1 VPLRDLYADSRGHQ
15 KRQSGLKEITM
26 SESKQPAVQLSRRG
40 LLKGGSLAL
49 GGLVIS
55 TWLPPMAT
63 RSFAAEA
70 ISTARLGDKASQGF
84 GAFVRVGLDGRV
96 TLISPKIEMG
106 QGVQTGIAMMVA
118 EELEVPL
125 SLISIEECPPDAA
138 LYTDNILQFQATGG
152 SSSTRYTW
160 EPLRKAGATARVLLI
175 EAAAMRWKV
184 APSQCRAENGE
195 VIGPNGQKLGYGALV
210 EAASA
215 LPVPKD
221 VPLKAIADFKLLGT
235 SAPRLDTPNKVN
247 GTALFT
253 IDLKIPDMLI
263 ASTLTCPVYGGKLR
277 SVNDAAARKVP
288 GVRDIVRLEN
298 AVAVTASNFWSCQQA
313 LKALEIEWDYG
324 PHASI
329 DSAQLDKAL
338 LDAVAH
344 DGVFAKQTGDI
355 GAALKN
361 ASSKFEAVYQQPF
374 LSHSPLE
381 PMTCVAHVRPD
392 ICELWVGCQA
402 PGMAQMGAAKV
413 CGLPVEKVVIHNQ
426 LIGGGFGRRL
436 ESDFIFQAVDIARQL
451 SYPIKLI
458 WSREEDMTH
467 DRYRPHY
474 VDQLS
479 AALGKDLKPVG
490 WEHRIVG
497 ASVMAA
503 YIGKLP
509 ESGVDADA
517 VEVAID
523 PVYKLDSL
531 QVRYIRQDPDVIPV
545 SWWRGVGPLRSTYAV
560 ESFIDELAH
569 NAKADP
575 IEYRL
580 SLMQEQPRGQAVL
593 KKAAELADWKTSLPA
608 GHGRGV
614 AVSAVFGSFVATI
627 VELEMQGDKGVRI
640 KRLITVI
647 DCGFANNPTSVASQ
661 MEGGTLFGLSA
672 ALFNEILVEKG
683 QVVQTNFHAYRQIRI
698 SDAPPVEVHVIK
710 SQESPGGVGETGAV
724 PAAAALVNA
733 LFAASKVRERRLPLS
748 RFGYFTV

>member
-1 VPLRDLYADSRGHQ
+1 
-15 KRQSGLKEITM
+15 M
-26 SESKQPAVQLSRRG
+26 SEVKGSAATVSRRG
-40 LLKGGSLAL
+40 LLKGSALSL

-55 TWLPPMAT
+55 TWLPPLAT
-63 RSFAAEA
+63 RSFAAETA
-70 ISTARLGDKASQGF
+70 SAARLGDSAAPGF
-84 GAFVRVGLDGRV
+84 GAFVRVARDGRV
-96 TLISPKIEMG
+96 TVISPKIEMG

-118 EELEVPL
+118 EELEV
-125 SLISIEECPPDAA
+125 SLDQVTIEEAPPNAA

-160 EPLRKAGATARVLLI
+160 EPLRKAGATARVLLVQ
-175 EAAAMRWKV
+175 AAAVRWNV
-184 APSQCRAENGE
+184 APSLCHAENGQ
-195 VIGPNGQKLGYGALV
+195 VLGPKGQKLGYGELV

-215 LPVPKD
+215 LPLPSD

-235 SAPRLDTPNKVN
+235 SAQRLDTPHKIN
-247 GTALFT
+247 GSALFT
-253 IDLKIPDMLI
+253 IDVKIPDMLI
-263 ASTLTCPVYGGKLR
+263 ASSLTCPVHGGKLR
-277 SVNDAAARKVP
+277 SVKDEAARKVP
-288 GVRDIVRLEN
+288 GVRDVIRLDN
-298 AVAVTASNFWSCQQA
+298 AVAVTATNFWSCQQA
-313 LKALEIEWDYG
+313 LKALEIEWDLG
-324 PHASI
+324 PHATI
-329 DSAQLDKAL
+329 DSAQLDKEL
-338 LDAVAH
+338 LDASSKE
-344 DGVFAKQTGDI
+344 GVFAKQTGDI
-355 GAALKN
+355 AAALKN
-361 ASSKFEAVYQQPF
+361 SSSQFEAVYQQPF

-381 PMTCVAHVRPD
+381 PMTCVAHVRAD
-392 ICELWVGCQA
+392 MCELWVGCQA
-402 PGMAQMGAAKV
+402 PGFAQMGAAKV
-413 CGLPVEKVVIHNQ
+413 CGLPVEKIVIHNQ

-474 VDQLS
+474 VDRLN

-490 WEHRIVG
+490 WEHRIAG
-497 ASVMAA
+497 ASVVAA

-509 ESGVDADA
+509 ENGVDGDA

-531 QVRYIRQDPDVIPV
+531 QVRYIRQDPEVIPV

-560 ESFIDELAH
+560 ECFIDELAH

-575 IEYRL
+575 VEYRL
-580 SLMQEQPRGQAVL
+580 SLMQEQPRAQAVL
-593 KKAAELADWKTSLPA
+593 KKAAELADWKTPLPA

-627 VELEMQGDKGVRI
+627 VELEMQGEKGLRI
-640 KRLITVI
+640 KRLITVV
-647 DCGFANNPTSVASQ
+647 DCGFANNPTSVESQ

-683 QVVQTNFHAYRQIRI
+683 QVVQTNFHAYRQIRM
-698 SDAPPVEVHVIK
+698 SDAPPVQVHVMK
-710 SQESPGGVGETGAV
+710 SEESPGGVGETGAV
-724 PAAAALVNA
+724 PAAAALANA

-748 RFGYFTV
+748 RSGYFTV

>member
-1 VPLRDLYADSRGHQ
+1 
-15 KRQSGLKEITM
+15 M
-26 SESKQPAVQLSRRG
+26 SEVEKSAAMVSRRG
-40 LLKGGSLAL
+40 LLKGGAFSL

-55 TWLPPMAT
+55 TWLPPLAT
-63 RSFAAEA
+63 RSMAAEA
-70 ISTARLGDKASQGF
+70 VNTARLGDKASPGF
-84 GAFVRVGLDGRV
+84 GAFVRVAFDGRV
-96 TLISPKIEMG
+96 TVISPKIEMG

-125 SLISIEECPPDAA
+125 SQVTIEESPPNAA
-138 LYTDNILQFQATGG
+138 LYTDSILQFQATGG

-160 EPLRKAGATARVLLI
+160 EPLRKAGATARILLTQ
-175 EAAAMRWKV
+175 AAAIRWNV
-184 APSQCRAENGE
+184 APSLCHAENGK
-195 VIGPNGQKLGYGALV
+195 VLGPNGQSLAYGELV
-210 EAASA
+210 EAASQ
-215 LPVPKD
+215 LPVPTD
-221 VPLKAIADFKLLGT
+221 VPLKAMADFKLLGT
-235 SAPRLDTPNKVN
+235 SAQRLDTPHKVN
-247 GTALFT
+247 GSAVFT
-253 IDLKIPDMLI
+253 IDVKIPDMLI
-263 ASTLTCPVYGGKLR
+263 ASSLTCPVHGGKLR
-277 SVNDAAARKVP
+277 SVKDDAARKIP
-288 GVRDIVRLEN
+288 GVRDVIRLEN
-298 AVAVTASNFWSCQQA
+298 AVAVTATNFWSCQQA
-313 LKALEIEWDYG
+313 LKALEIEWDLG

-338 LDAVAH
+338 LDASSK

-392 ICELWVGCQA
+392 MCELWVGCQA
-402 PGMAQMGAAKV
+402 PGFAQMGAAKV
-413 CGLPVEKVVIHNQ
+413 CGMPVDKVVIHNQ

-467 DRYRPHY
+467 DLYRPHY
-474 VDQLS
+474 VDRLN
-479 AALGKDLKPVG
+479 AALDKDLKPVG
-490 WEHRIVG
+490 WEHRIAG

-509 ESGVDADA
+509 ENGVDGDA

-575 IEYRL
+575 VEYRL
-580 SLMQEQPRGQAVL
+580 SLMKDQPRAQAVL
-593 KKAAELADWKTSLPA
+593 KKAAELAEWKTPLPA
-608 GHGRGV
+608 GSGRGV

-627 VELEMQGDKGVRI
+627 VELEMQGDKGLRI
-640 KRLITVI
+640 KRLITVV
-647 DCGFANNPTSVASQ
+647 DCGFANNPTSVESQ

-683 QVVQTNFHAYRQIRI
+683 QVVQTNFHAYRQIRM
-698 SDAPPVEVHVIK
+698 SDAPPVQVHVIK

-748 RFGYFTV
+748 RSGYFTV

>member
-1 VPLRDLYADSRGHQ
+1 
-15 KRQSGLKEITM
+15 M
-26 SESKQPAVQLSRRG
+26 SEVKGSAATVSRRG
-40 LLKGGSLAL
+40 LLKGGALSL

-63 RSFAAEA
+63 RSMAAEA
-70 ISTARLGDKASQGF
+70 VSAARLGDKASPGF
-84 GAFVRVGLDGRV
+84 GAFVRVALDGQV

-125 SLISIEECPPDAA
+125 SSVRIEESPPDAA

-175 EAAAMRWKV
+175 EAAAVRWNV
-184 APSQCRAENGE
+184 APSLCRAENGK
-195 VIGPNGQKLGYGALV
+195 VLGPNGKTLSYGELV
-210 EAASA
+210 EAAAA

-235 SAPRLDTPNKVN
+235 SAQRLDTPHKVN
-247 GTALFT
+247 GSAQFT
-253 IDLKIPDMLI
+253 IDVKIPDMLI
-263 ASTLTCPVYGGKLR
+263 ASSLTCPVHGGKLR
-277 SVNDAAARKVP
+277 SVKDDAARKVP
-288 GVRDIVRLEN
+288 GVRDVIRLEN
-298 AVAVTASNFWSCQQA
+298 AVAVTATNFWSCQQA
-313 LKALEIEWDYG
+313 LKALEIEWDFG

-329 DSAQLDKAL
+329 DSAQLDKDL
-338 LDAVAH
+338 LDASSK

-361 ASSKFEAVYQQPF
+361 ASSQFEAVYQQPF

-392 ICELWVGCQA
+392 MCELWVGCQA
-402 PGMAQMGAAKV
+402 PGFAQMGAAKV
-413 CGLPVEKVVIHNQ
+413 AGLPVDKVVIHNQ

-467 DRYRPHY
+467 DKYRPHY
-474 VDQLS
+474 VDRMN
-479 AALGKDLKPVG
+479 AALGKDGKPVG
-490 WEHRIVG
+490 WEHRIAG

-503 YIGKLP
+503 YVGKLP

-569 NAKADP
+569 NAKIDP
-575 IEYRL
+575 VEYRL
-580 SLMQEQPRGQAVL
+580 SLMQEQPRAQAVL
-593 KKAAELADWKTSLPA
+593 KKAAEIADWKTPLPA

-627 VELEMQGDKGVRI
+627 VELEVQANKGMRI
-640 KRLITVI
+640 KRLITVV
-647 DCGFANNPTSVASQ
+647 DCGFATNPRSVESQ

-672 ALFNEILVEKG
+672 ALFNEILIEKG
-683 QVVQTNFHAYRQIRI
+683 QVVQTNFHAYRQIRM

-710 SQESPGGVGETGAV
+710 SEESPGGVGETGAV

-733 LFAASKVRERRLPLS
+733 VFAASKVRERRLPLS
-748 RFGYFTV
+748 RFGYFTL

>member
-1 VPLRDLYADSRGHQ
+1 
-15 KRQSGLKEITM
+15 M
-26 SESKQPAVQLSRRG
+26 SEVKGSAATVSRRG
-40 LLKGGSLAL
+40 LLKGGALSL
-49 GGLVIS
+49 GGLVIG

-63 RSFAAEA
+63 RSMAAEA
-70 ISTARLGDKASQGF
+70 VSAARLGDKASPGF
-84 GAFVRVGLDGRV
+84 GAFVRVALDGQV

-125 SLISIEECPPDAA
+125 SSVRIEESPPDAA

-175 EAAAMRWKV
+175 EAAAIRWNV
-184 APSQCRAENGE
+184 APSLCRAENGK
-195 VIGPNGQKLGYGALV
+195 VLGPNGKTLAYGELV
-210 EAASA
+210 EAAAA

-235 SAPRLDTPNKVN
+235 SAQRLDTPHKVN
-247 GTALFT
+247 GSAQFT
-253 IDLKIPDMLI
+253 IDVKIPDMLI
-263 ASTLTCPVYGGKLR
+263 ASSLTCPVHGGKLR
-277 SVNDAAARKVP
+277 SVKDDAARKVP
-288 GVRDIVRLEN
+288 GVRDVIRLEN
-298 AVAVTASNFWSCQQA
+298 AVAVTATNFWSCQQA
-313 LKALEIEWDYG
+313 LKALEIEWDFG

-329 DSAQLDKAL
+329 DSAQLDKDL
-338 LDAVAH
+338 LDASSK

-361 ASSKFEAVYQQPF
+361 ASSQFEAVYQQPF

-392 ICELWVGCQA
+392 MCELWVGCQA
-402 PGMAQMGAAKV
+402 PGFAQMGAAKV
-413 CGLPVEKVVIHNQ
+413 AGLPVDKVVIHNQ

-467 DRYRPHY
+467 DKYRPHY
-474 VDQLS
+474 VDRMN
-479 AALGKDLKPVG
+479 AALGKDGKPVG
-490 WEHRIVG
+490 WEHRIAG

-503 YIGKLP
+503 YVGKLP

-569 NAKADP
+569 NAKIDP
-575 IEYRL
+575 VEYRL
-580 SLMQEQPRGQAVL
+580 SLMQEQPRAQAVL
-593 KKAAELADWKTSLPA
+593 KKAAEIADWKTPLPA

-627 VELEMQGDKGVRI
+627 VELEVQANKGLRI
-640 KRLITVI
+640 KRLITVV
-647 DCGFANNPTSVASQ
+647 DCGFATNPRSVESQ

-672 ALFNEILVEKG
+672 ALFNEILIEKG
-683 QVVQTNFHAYRQIRI
+683 QVVQTNFHAYRQIRM
-698 SDAPPVEVHVIK
+698 SDAPPVEVHVTK
-710 SQESPGGVGETGAV
+710 SEESPGGVGETGAV

-733 LFAASKVRERRLPLS
+733 VFAASKVRERRLPLS
-748 RFGYFTV
+748 RFGYFTL

>member
-1 VPLRDLYADSRGHQ
+1 
-15 KRQSGLKEITM
+15 M
-26 SESKQPAVQLSRRG
+26 SEVKGSAATVSRRG
-40 LLKGGSLAL
+40 LLKGGALSL

-63 RSFAAEA
+63 RSMAAEA
-70 ISTARLGDKASQGF
+70 VSAARLGDKASPGF
-84 GAFVRVGLDGRV
+84 GAFVRVALDGQV

-125 SLISIEECPPDAA
+125 SSVRIVESPPDAA

-175 EAAAMRWKV
+175 EAAAVRWNV
-184 APSQCRAENGE
+184 APSLCRAENGH
-195 VIGPNGQKLGYGALV
+195 VLGPNGKSLAYGELV
-210 EAASA
+210 EAAAA

-235 SAPRLDTPNKVN
+235 SAQRLDTPHKVN
-247 GTALFT
+247 GSAQFT
-253 IDLKIPDMLI
+253 IDVKIPDMLI
-263 ASTLTCPVYGGKLR
+263 ASSLTCPVHGGKLR
-277 SVNDAAARKVP
+277 SVKDEAARKVP
-288 GVRDIVRLEN
+288 GVRDVVRLEN
-298 AVAVTASNFWSCQQA
+298 AVAVTATNFWSCQQA
-313 LKALEIEWDYG
+313 LKALEIEWDLG

-329 DSAQLDKAL
+329 ESAQLDKEL
-338 LDAVAH
+338 LDASSK

-355 GAALKN
+355 GEALKN
-361 ASSKFEAVYQQPF
+361 ASSQFEAVYQQPF

-402 PGMAQMGAAKV
+402 PGFAQMGAAKV
-413 CGLPVEKVVIHNQ
+413 AGLPVDKVVIHNQ

-467 DRYRPHY
+467 DKYRPHY
-474 VDQLS
+474 VDRMN
-479 AALGKDLKPVG
+479 AALGKDGKPVG
-490 WEHRIVG
+490 WEHRIAG
-497 ASVMAA
+497 ASVTAA
-503 YIGKLP
+503 YVGKLP

-523 PVYKLDSL
+523 PVYKLDNL
-531 QVRYIRQDPDVIPV
+531 QVRYIRQDPEVIPV

-569 NAKADP
+569 NAKVDP

-580 SLMQEQPRGQAVL
+580 SLMQEQPRAQAVL
-593 KKAAELADWKTSLPA
+593 KKAAEIADWKTPLPA

-627 VELEMQGDKGVRI
+627 VELEVQANKGMRI
-640 KRLITVI
+640 KRLITVV
-647 DCGFANNPTSVASQ
+647 DCGFATNPRSVESQ

-672 ALFNEILVEKG
+672 ALFNEILIEKG
-683 QVVQTNFHAYRQIRI
+683 QVVQTNFHAYRQIRM

-710 SQESPGGVGETGAV
+710 SEESPGGVGETGAV

-733 LFAASKVRERRLPLS
+733 VFAASKVRERRLPLS
-748 RFGYFTV
+748 RFGYFTL

>member
-1 VPLRDLYADSRGHQ
+1 
-15 KRQSGLKEITM
+15 M
-26 SESKQPAVQLSRRG
+26 SEVKGSAATVSRRG
-40 LLKGGSLAL
+40 LLKGGALSL

-63 RSFAAEA
+63 RSMAAEA
-70 ISTARLGDKASQGF
+70 VSAARLGDKASPGF
-84 GAFVRVGLDGRV
+84 GAFVRVALDGQV

-125 SLISIEECPPDAA
+125 SSVRIEESPPDAA

-175 EAAAMRWKV
+175 QAAAVRWNV
-184 APSQCRAENGE
+184 APSLCRAENGQ
-195 VIGPNGQKLGYGALV
+195 VLGPNGKTLSYGELV
-210 EAASA
+210 EAAAA

-235 SAPRLDTPNKVN
+235 SAQRLDTPHKVN
-247 GTALFT
+247 GSAQFT
-253 IDLKIPDMLI
+253 IDVKIPDMLI
-263 ASTLTCPVYGGKLR
+263 ASSLTCPVHGGKLR
-277 SVNDAAARKVP
+277 SVKDEAARKVP
-288 GVRDIVRLEN
+288 GVRDVILLEN
-298 AVAVTASNFWSCQQA
+298 AVAVTATNFWSCQQA
-313 LKALEIEWDYG
+313 LKALEIEWDFG
-324 PHASI
+324 PHASME
-329 DSAQLDKAL
+329 SAQLDKEL
-338 LDAVAH
+338 LDASSK

-361 ASSKFEAVYQQPF
+361 ASSQFEAVYQQPF

-392 ICELWVGCQA
+392 MCELWVGCQA
-402 PGMAQMGAAKV
+402 PGFAQMGAAKV
-413 CGLPVEKVVIHNQ
+413 AGLPVDKVVIHNQ

-467 DRYRPHY
+467 DKYRPHY
-474 VDQLS
+474 VDRMN
-479 AALGKDLKPVG
+479 AALGKDGKPIG
-490 WEHRIVG
+490 WEHRIAG

-503 YIGKLP
+503 YVGKLP

-569 NAKADP
+569 NAKIDP
-575 IEYRL
+575 VEYRL
-580 SLMQEQPRGQAVL
+580 SLMQEQPRAQAVL
-593 KKAAELADWKTSLPA
+593 KKAADIADWKTPLPA

-627 VELEMQGDKGVRI
+627 VELEVQANKGMRI
-640 KRLITVI
+640 KRLITVV
-647 DCGFANNPTSVASQ
+647 DCGFATNPRSVESQ

-672 ALFNEILVEKG
+672 ALFNEILIEKG
-683 QVVQTNFHAYRQIRI
+683 QVVQTNFHAYRQIRM

-710 SQESPGGVGETGAV
+710 SEESPGGVGETGAV

-733 LFAASKVRERRLPLS
+733 VFAASKVRERRLPLS
-748 RFGYFTV
+748 RFGYFTL

>member
-1 VPLRDLYADSRGHQ
+1 
-15 KRQSGLKEITM
+15 M
-26 SESKQPAVQLSRRG
+26 SEVKGSAATVSRRG
-40 LLKGGSLAL
+40 LLKGGALSL

-55 TWLPPMAT
+55 TWLPPLAT
-63 RSFAAEA
+63 RSMAAEA
-70 ISTARLGDKASQGF
+70 VSAARLGDKASPGF
-84 GAFVRVGLDGRV
+84 GAFVRVALDGQV

-125 SLISIEECPPDAA
+125 SSVRIEESPPDAA

-160 EPLRKAGATARVLLI
+160 EPLRKAGATARILLI
-175 EAAAMRWKV
+175 EAAAVRWNV
-184 APSQCRAENGE
+184 APSLCRAENGQ
-195 VIGPNGQKLGYGALV
+195 VLGPNGKTLAYGELV
-210 EAASA
+210 EAAAA

-235 SAPRLDTPNKVN
+235 SAQRLDTPNKVN
-247 GTALFT
+247 GSAQFT
-253 IDLKIPDMLI
+253 IDLKIPGMLI
-263 ASTLTCPVYGGKLR
+263 ASSLTCPVHGGKLR
-277 SVNDAAARKVP
+277 SVKDEAARKVP
-288 GVRDIVRLEN
+288 GVRDVVRLEN
-298 AVAVTASNFWSCQQA
+298 AVAVTATNFWACQQA
-313 LKALEIEWDYG
+313 LKALEIEWDLG

-329 DSAQLDKAL
+329 ESAQLDKDL
-338 LDAVAH
+338 LDASSK

-361 ASSKFEAVYQQPF
+361 ASSQFEAVYQQPF

-392 ICELWVGCQA
+392 MCELWVGCQA
-402 PGMAQMGAAKV
+402 PGFAQMGAAKV
-413 CGLPVEKVVIHNQ
+413 AGLPVDKVVIHNQ

-436 ESDFIFQAVDIARQL
+436 ESDYIFQAVDIARQL

-467 DRYRPHY
+467 DKYRPHY
-474 VDQLS
+474 VDRMN

-490 WEHRIVG
+490 WEHRIAG

-503 YIGKLP
+503 YVGKLP

-531 QVRYIRQDPDVIPV
+531 QVRYIRQDPEVIPV

-569 NAKADP
+569 NAKVDP
-575 IEYRL
+575 VEYRL
-580 SLMQEQPRGQAVL
+580 SLMQEQPRAQAVL
-593 KKAAELADWKTSLPA
+593 KKAAEIADWKTTLPA

-627 VELEMQGDKGVRI
+627 VELEVQANKGMRI
-640 KRLITVI
+640 KRLITVV
-647 DCGFANNPTSVASQ
+647 DCGFATNPRSVESQ

-672 ALFNEILVEKG
+672 ALFNEILIEKG
-683 QVVQTNFHAYRQIRI
+683 QVVQTNFHAYRQLRM

-710 SQESPGGVGETGAV
+710 SEESPGGVGETGAV

-733 LFAASKVRERRLPLS
+733 VFAASKVRERRLPLS
-748 RFGYFTV
+748 RFGYFTL

>member
-1 VPLRDLYADSRGHQ
+1 
-15 KRQSGLKEITM
+15 M
-26 SESKQPAVQLSRRG
+26 SEVKGSAATVSRRG
-40 LLKGGSLAL
+40 LLKGGALSL

-63 RSFAAEA
+63 RSMAAEA
-70 ISTARLGDKASQGF
+70 VSAARLGDKASPGF
-84 GAFVRVGLDGRV
+84 GAFVRVALDGQV

-125 SLISIEECPPDAA
+125 SSVRIEESPPDAA

-175 EAAAMRWKV
+175 QAAAVRWNV
-184 APSQCRAENGE
+184 APSLCRAENGQ
-195 VIGPNGQKLGYGALV
+195 VLGPNGKTLSYGELV
-210 EAASA
+210 EAAAA

-235 SAPRLDTPNKVN
+235 SAQRLDTPHKVN
-247 GTALFT
+247 GSAQFT
-253 IDLKIPDMLI
+253 IDVKIPDMLI
-263 ASTLTCPVYGGKLR
+263 ASSLTCPVHGGKLR
-277 SVNDAAARKVP
+277 SVKDEAARKVP
-288 GVRDIVRLEN
+288 GVRDVILLEN
-298 AVAVTASNFWSCQQA
+298 AVAVTATNFWSCQQA
-313 LKALEIEWDYG
+313 LKALEIEWDFG

-329 DSAQLDKAL
+329 ESAQLDKEL
-338 LDAVAH
+338 LDASSK

-361 ASSKFEAVYQQPF
+361 ASSQFEAVYQQPF

-392 ICELWVGCQA
+392 MCELWVGCQA
-402 PGMAQMGAAKV
+402 PGFAQMGAAKV
-413 CGLPVEKVVIHNQ
+413 AGLPVDKVVIHNQ

-467 DRYRPHY
+467 DKYRPHY
-474 VDQLS
+474 VDRMN
-479 AALGKDLKPVG
+479 AALGKDGKPIG
-490 WEHRIVG
+490 WEHRIAG
-497 ASVMAA
+497 ASVVAA
-503 YIGKLP
+503 YVGKLP

-569 NAKADP
+569 NAKIDP
-575 IEYRL
+575 VEYRL
-580 SLMQEQPRGQAVL
+580 SLMQEQPRAQAVL
-593 KKAAELADWKTSLPA
+593 KKAADIADWKTPLPA

-627 VELEMQGDKGVRI
+627 VELEVQANKGMRI
-640 KRLITVI
+640 KRLITVV
-647 DCGFANNPTSVASQ
+647 DCGFATNPRSVESQ

-672 ALFNEILVEKG
+672 ALFNEILIEKG
-683 QVVQTNFHAYRQIRI
+683 QVVQTNFHAYRQIRM

-710 SQESPGGVGETGAV
+710 SEESPGGVGETGAV

-733 LFAASKVRERRLPLS
+733 VFAASKVRERRLPLS
-748 RFGYFTV
+748 RFGYFTL

>member
-1 VPLRDLYADSRGHQ
+1 
-15 KRQSGLKEITM
+15 M
-26 SESKQPAVQLSRRG
+26 SEVKGSATTVSRRG
-40 LLKGGSLAL
+40 LLKGGALSL

-55 TWLPPMAT
+55 TWLPPMVN

-70 ISTARLGDKASQGF
+70 VSAARLGDNASPGF
-84 GAFVRVGLDGRV
+84 GAFVRVGLDGHV
-96 TLISPKIEMG
+96 TVISPKIEMG

-125 SLISIEECPPDAA
+125 SQVSIEEAPPNGA

-160 EPLRKAGATARVLLI
+160 EPLRRAGASARVLLVQ
-175 EAAAMRWKV
+175 AAAIRWKV
-184 APSQCRAENGE
+184 APSQCRAENGQ
-195 VIGPNGQKLGYGALV
+195 VLGPKGQTAVYGDLV
-210 EAASA
+210 QAASA
-215 LPVPKD
+215 LPLPSD

-235 SAPRLDTPNKVN
+235 PAQRLDTPNKVN
-247 GTALFT
+247 GSAQFT

-263 ASTLTCPVYGGKLR
+263 ASTLTCPVFGGKLR
-277 SVNDAAARKVP
+277 GVKNEDAARKVP
-288 GVRDIVRLEN
+288 GVRDVIRLDN
-298 AVAVTASNFWSCQQA
+298 AVAVTATNFWSCQQA
-313 LKALEIEWDYG
+313 LKALEIDWDMG
-324 PHASI
+324 PHAAV

-338 LDAVAH
+338 LDASSK

-355 GAALKN
+355 GTALKN
-361 ASSKFEAVYQQPF
+361 ASSHFEAVYEQPF

-392 ICELWVGCQA
+392 MCELWVGCQA
-402 PGMAQMGAAKV
+402 PTFAQMGAAKV
-413 CGLPVEKVVIHNQ
+413 CGMPVDKVVIHNQ

-474 VDQLS
+474 VDRLN
-479 AALGKDLKPVG
+479 AALDKDLRPVG
-490 WEHRIVG
+490 WEHRIAG

-509 ESGVDADA
+509 ESGVDGDA

-523 PVYKLDSL
+523 PVYKLANL

-560 ESFIDELAH
+560 ECFIDELAH

-575 IEYRL
+575 VDYRL
-580 SLMQEQPRGQAVL
+580 SLMQDQPRAQAVL
-593 KKAAELADWKTSLPA
+593 KKAAELADWKTPLPA
-608 GHGRGV
+608 GQGRGV
-614 AVSAVFGSFVATI
+614 AVSAVFGSFVATV

-647 DCGFANNPTSVASQ
+647 DCGFVNNPTSVASQ

-672 ALFNEILVEKG
+672 ALFNEILIEKG
-683 QVVQTNFHAYRQIRI
+683 QVVQNNFHAYRQIRM
-698 SDAPPVEVHVIK
+698 SDAPSVQVHLMP
-710 SQESPGGVGETGAV
+710 SAESPGGVGETGAV
-724 PAAAALVNA
+724 PVAAALVNA
-733 LFAASKVRERRLPLS
+733 LHAASKVRERRLPLS

>member
-1 VPLRDLYADSRGHQ
+1 MTDN
-15 KRQSGLKEITM
+15 KRST
-26 SESKQPAVQLSRRG
+26 ATVSRRG
-40 LLKGGSLAL
+40 LLKGSALSL
-49 GGLVIS
+49 GGLMVS
-55 TWLPPMAT
+55 AWLPPLVT

-70 ISTARLGDKASQGF
+70 VSGARLGDAASLGF

-125 SLISIEECPPDAA
+125 SQVSIEEAPPNAD
-138 LYTDNILQFQATGG
+138 LYTDNVLQFQATGG
-152 SSSTRYTW
+152 SSSTRY
-160 EPLRKAGATARVLLI
+160 AVMLI
-175 EAAAMRWKV
+175 QAAALRWKV
-184 APSQCRAENGE
+184 APSQCHAEAGQ
-195 VIGPNGQKLGYGALV
+195 VLGPNGQKAGYGELV
-210 EAASA
+210 VAASA
-215 LPVPKD
+215 LPEPKD
-221 VPLKAIADFKLLGT
+221 VALKAVADFKLLGT
-235 SAPRLDTPNKVN
+235 PAPRLDTPNKVN
-247 GTALFT
+247 GSAVFT

-263 ASTLTCPVYGGKLR
+263 ASSLTCPVFGGKLR
-277 SVNDAAARKVP
+277 SVKDEAARKVP
-288 GVRDIVRLEN
+288 GVRDVVRLDN
-298 AVAVTASNFWSCQQA
+298 AVAVTATNFWACQQA
-313 LKALEIEWDYG
+313 LKALEIEWDLG
-324 PHASI
+324 PHANI

-338 LDAVAH
+338 MDASSK

-355 GAALKN
+355 ATALKN
-361 ASSKFEAVYQQPF
+361 APSHFEAVYEQPF

-392 ICELWVGCQA
+392 MCELWVGCQA
-402 PGMAQMGAAKV
+402 PGFAQLGAAKV
-413 CGLPVEKVVIHNQ
+413 CGMPVEKVVIHNQ

-467 DRYRPHY
+467 DKYRPHY
-474 VDQLS
+474 VDRIN
-479 AALGKDLKPVG
+479 AALDKDLRPVG
-490 WEHRIVG
+490 WEHRIAG
-497 ASVMAA
+497 ASVVAA

-509 ESGVDADA
+509 DSGVDGDA

-523 PVYKLDSL
+523 PIYTLDSL

-560 ESFIDELAH
+560 ECFIDELAH

-575 IEYRL
+575 VEYRL
-580 SLMQEQPRGQAVL
+580 GLMQAQPRAQAVL
-593 KKAAELADWKTSLPA
+593 KKAAELADWKTPLPK
-608 GHGRGV
+608 GQGRGV
-614 AVSAVFGSFVATI
+614 AVSSVFGSFVATI
-627 VELEMQGDKGVRI
+627 VELEMHGEKGFQI

-672 ALFNEILVEKG
+672 ALFNEILIEKG
-683 QVVQTNFHAYRQIRI
+683 QVVQNNFHAYRQIRM
-698 SDAPPVEVHVIK
+698 SDAPSVEVHLMPSV
-710 SQESPGGVGETGAV
+710 ETPGGVGETGAV

-733 LFAASKVRERRLPLS
+733 LYAASNVRERRLPLS
-748 RFGYFTV
+748 RVGYFTV

>member
-1 VPLRDLYADSRGHQ
+1 
-15 KRQSGLKEITM
+15 M
-26 SESKQPAVQLSRRG
+26 SEVEKSAAMVSRRG
-40 LLKGGSLAL
+40 LLKGGAFSL

-55 TWLPPMAT
+55 TWLPPLAT
-63 RSFAAEA
+63 RSMAAEA
-70 ISTARLGDKASQGF
+70 VNTARLGDKASPGF
-84 GAFVRVGLDGRV
+84 GAFVRVAFDGRV
-96 TLISPKIEMG
+96 TVISPKIEMG

-125 SLISIEECPPDAA
+125 SQVTIEESPPNAA
-138 LYTDNILQFQATGG
+138 LYTDSILQFQATGG

-160 EPLRKAGATARVLLI
+160 EPLRKAGATARILLTQ
-175 EAAAMRWKV
+175 AAAIRWNV
-184 APSQCRAENGE
+184 APSLCHAENGH
-195 VIGPNGQKLGYGALV
+195 VLGPNGQSLAYGELV
-210 EAASA
+210 EAASQ
-215 LPVPKD
+215 LPVPTD
-221 VPLKAIADFKLLGT
+221 VPLKAMADFKLLGT
-235 SAPRLDTPNKVN
+235 SAQRLDTPHKVN
-247 GTALFT
+247 GSAVFT
-253 IDLKIPDMLI
+253 IDVKIPDMLI
-263 ASTLTCPVYGGKLR
+263 ASSLTCPVHGGKLR
-277 SVNDAAARKVP
+277 SVKDDAARKIP
-288 GVRDIVRLEN
+288 GVRDVIRLEN
-298 AVAVTASNFWSCQQA
+298 AVAVTATNFWSCQQA
-313 LKALEIEWDYG
+313 LKALEIEWDLG

-338 LDAVAH
+338 LDASSK

-392 ICELWVGCQA
+392 MCELWVGCQA
-402 PGMAQMGAAKV
+402 PGFAQMGAAKV
-413 CGLPVEKVVIHNQ
+413 CGMPVDKVVIHNQ

-467 DRYRPHY
+467 DLYRPHY
-474 VDQLS
+474 VDRLN
-479 AALGKDLKPVG
+479 AALDKDLKPVG
-490 WEHRIVG
+490 WEHRIAG

-509 ESGVDADA
+509 ENGVDGDA

-575 IEYRL
+575 VEYRL
-580 SLMQEQPRGQAVL
+580 SLMKDQPRAQAVL
-593 KKAAELADWKTSLPA
+593 KKAAELADWKTPLPA
-608 GHGRGV
+608 GSGRGV

-627 VELEMQGDKGVRI
+627 VELEMQGDKGLRI
-640 KRLITVI
+640 KRLITVV
-647 DCGFANNPTSVASQ
+647 DCGFANNPTSVESQ

-683 QVVQTNFHAYRQIRI
+683 QVVQTNFHAYRQIRM
-698 SDAPPVEVHVIK
+698 SDAPPVQVHVIK

-748 RFGYFTV
+748 RSGYFTV

>member
-1 VPLRDLYADSRGHQ
+1 MSDV
-15 KRQSGLKEITM
+15 KESAAM
-26 SESKQPAVQLSRRG
+26 VSRRG
-40 LLKGGSLAL
+40 LLKGGALSL

-55 TWLPPMAT
+55 AWLPPLVT
-63 RSFAAEA
+63 RSFAAETV
-70 ISTARLGDKASQGF
+70 STARLGDTAAPGF
-84 GAFVRVGLDGRV
+84 GAFVRVAGDGRV
-96 TLISPKIEMG
+96 TVISPKIEMG

-125 SLISIEECPPDAA
+125 SQVTVQEAPPNAA
-138 LYTDNILQFQATGG
+138 LYTDTLLQFQATGG

-160 EPLRKAGATARVLLI
+160 EPLRRAGASARVLLI
-175 EAAAMRWKV
+175 QAAAIQWNV
-184 APSQCRAENGE
+184 APSLCRAENGQ
-195 VIGPNGQKLGYGALV
+195 VLGPNGQTAAYGELV
-210 EAASA
+210 EAACS
-215 LPVPKD
+215 LPLPTQ

-235 SAPRLDTPNKVN
+235 AAQRLDTPDKVN
-247 GTALFT
+247 GSAQFT
-253 IDLKIPDMLI
+253 IDLKIPGMLI
-263 ASTLTCPVYGGKLR
+263 ASSITCPVFGGTLR
-277 SVNDAAARKVP
+277 SVKDEAARKVP
-288 GVRDIVRLEN
+288 GVRDVIRLDN
-298 AVAVTASNFWSCQQA
+298 AVAVTATNFWACQQA
-313 LKALEIEWDYG
+313 LKALEIEWDLG
-324 PHASI
+324 PHAAI

-338 LDAVAH
+338 LDASSK
-344 DGVFAKQTGDI
+344 DGVFAKQSGDI

-361 ASSKFEAVYQQPF
+361 APSHFEAVYQQPF

-392 ICELWVGCQA
+392 MCELWVGCQA
-402 PGMAQMGAAKV
+402 PGFAQMGAAKV
-413 CGLPVEKVVIHNQ
+413 CGMPVEKVVIHNQ

-474 VDQLS
+474 VDRLN
-479 AALGKDLKPVG
+479 AALDKDLKPVG
-490 WEHRIVG
+490 WEHRIAG
-497 ASVMAA
+497 ASVVAA

-509 ESGVDADA
+509 ESGVDGDA

-523 PVYKLDSL
+523 PVYKLDNL

-575 IEYRL
+575 VDYRL
-580 SLMQEQPRGQAVL
+580 SLMQEQPRAQAVL
-593 KKAAELADWKTSLPA
+593 KKAAELAGWKTPLPV
-608 GHGRGV
+608 GSGRGV
-614 AVSAVFGSFVATI
+614 AVSAVFGSYVATVI
-627 VELEMQGDKGVRI
+627 ELEMQGDKGLRI

-672 ALFNEILVEKG
+672 ALFNEILVDRG
-683 QVVQTNFHAYRQIRI
+683 QVVQTNFHAYRQIRM
-698 SDAPPVEVHVIK
+698 SDAPPVEVHLIP

-733 LFAASKVRERRLPLS
+733 LFAATQVRERRLPLS
-748 RFGYFTV
+748 RSGYFTV

>member
-1 VPLRDLYADSRGHQ
+1 
-15 KRQSGLKEITM
+15 M
-26 SESKQPAVQLSRRG
+26 SEVKGSAATVSRRG
-40 LLKGGSLAL
+40 LLKGGALSL

-63 RSFAAEA
+63 RSMAAEA
-70 ISTARLGDKASQGF
+70 VSTARLGDKASPGF
-84 GAFVRVGLDGRV
+84 GAFVRVALDGQV
-96 TLISPKIEMG
+96 TVISPKIEMG

-125 SLISIEECPPDAA
+125 SSVRIEESPPDAA

-175 EAAAMRWKV
+175 EAAAVRWNV
-184 APSQCRAENGE
+184 APSLCRAENGH
-195 VIGPNGQKLGYGALV
+195 VLGPNGKTLAYGELV
-210 EAASA
+210 EAAAA

-235 SAPRLDTPNKVN
+235 SAQRLDTPHKVN
-247 GTALFT
+247 GSAQFT
-253 IDLKIPDMLI
+253 IDVKIPDMLI
-263 ASTLTCPVYGGKLR
+263 ASSLTCPVHGGKLR
-277 SVNDAAARKVP
+277 SVKDEAARKVP
-288 GVRDIVRLEN
+288 GVRDVVRLEN
-298 AVAVTASNFWSCQQA
+298 AVAVTATNFWSCQQA
-313 LKALEIEWDYG
+313 LKALEIEWDLG

-329 DSAQLDKAL
+329 DSAQLDKEL
-338 LDAVAH
+338 LDASSK

-361 ASSKFEAVYQQPF
+361 ASSQFEAVYQQPF

-392 ICELWVGCQA
+392 MCELWVGCQA
-402 PGMAQMGAAKV
+402 PGFAQMGAAKV
-413 CGLPVEKVVIHNQ
+413 AGMPVDKVVIHNQ

-467 DRYRPHY
+467 DKYRPHY
-474 VDQLS
+474 VDRMN
-479 AALGKDLKPVG
+479 AALGKDGKPVG
-490 WEHRIVG
+490 WEHRIAG

-503 YIGKLP
+503 YVGKLP

-523 PVYKLDSL
+523 PVYKLDNL
-531 QVRYIRQDPDVIPV
+531 QVRYIRQDPEVIPV

-569 NAKADP
+569 NAKVDP
-575 IEYRL
+575 VEYRL
-580 SLMQEQPRGQAVL
+580 SLMQEQPRAQAVL
-593 KKAAELADWKTSLPA
+593 KKAAEIADWKTPLPA

-627 VELEMQGDKGVRI
+627 VELEVQANKGMRI
-640 KRLITVI
+640 KRLITVV
-647 DCGFANNPTSVASQ
+647 DCGFATNPRSVESQ

-672 ALFNEILVEKG
+672 ALFNEILIEKG
-683 QVVQTNFHAYRQIRI
+683 QVVQTNFHAYRQIRM

-710 SQESPGGVGETGAV
+710 SEESPGGVGETGAV

-733 LFAASKVRERRLPLS
+733 VFAASKVRERRLPLS
-748 RFGYFTV
+748 RSGYFTL